1 MNLQLKWISRGILLR
16 LRNVFVKYMPNIHC
30 SLGFL
35 SQKIL
40 CILSFTMDQIR
51 SNHFLSAAAW
61 NRVRYYDLAT
71 CHAETTQSYSHSLRV
86 YTAITGICWRIM
98 RTPLIWTPLMLQ
110 TKIYNTIYIWQ
121 HIYDMLLHSLATF
134 SKMSQFSGYR
144 LWPTSSSCWVKP
156 EVLFVCV

>member
-40 CILSFTMDQIR
+40 CILYYGLNKEQPLLICCG
-51 SNHFLSAAAW
+51 LKQ
-61 NRVRYYDLAT
+61 RVRYYDLAT

-86 YTAITGICWRIM
+86 YTAITGICWQIM